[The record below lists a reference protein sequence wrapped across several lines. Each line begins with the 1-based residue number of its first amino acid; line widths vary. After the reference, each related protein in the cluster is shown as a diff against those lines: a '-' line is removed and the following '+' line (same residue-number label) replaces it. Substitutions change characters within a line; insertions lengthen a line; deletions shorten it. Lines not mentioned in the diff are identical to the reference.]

1 MKIKLIFLHMKYNYG
16 KLLFPTL
23 LLFVTISL
31 IFMVAATFWE
41 NIGVDHWVV
50 LISNLLLYIISAIT
64 VWMHLQAI
72 NNPNPN
78 VFTRSV
84 MGGTVLKLFVLGV
97 AVMIYLVIAGSKKNV
112 YSIFIGMFLYMI
124 YTAFDVKAALQLNK
138 NQKN

>member
-1 MKIKLIFLHMKYNYG
+1 MKHNYG

-72 NNPNPN
+72 KNPNPN

>member
-1 MKIKLIFLHMKYNYG
+1 
-16 KLLFPTL
+16 
-23 LLFVTISL
+23 
-31 IFMVAATFWE
+31 MVAATFWE

-72 NNPNPN
+72 KNPNPN

>member
-1 MKIKLIFLHMKYNYG
+1 MKHNYG

>member
-1 MKIKLIFLHMKYNYG
+1 MQHNYV

-23 LLFVTISL
+23 LLFVTVTL
-31 IFMVAATFWE
+31 IFMVAANFWE
-41 NIGVDHWVV
+41 SIGVDHWVV
-50 LISNLLLYIISAIT
+50 VVSNLLLYIISAIT
-64 VWMHLQAI
+64 ISMHLKAM

-84 MGGTVLKLFVLGV
+84 MGGTVMKLFVLGV

-138 NQKN
+138 NPKN